1 MHHLTFRKLS
11 KFRVLKLICTQGC
24 QNEGLWTCNFLRLH
38 EISYKHCTPSQQ
50 YEQEW
55 REGSVSMPGVKRPE
69 EGAAVQSGGQDGQKG
84 LGRSQDQ
91 HFGAENT
98 VTARRLLMEL

>member
-1 MHHLTFRKLS
+1 
-11 KFRVLKLICTQGC
+11 
-24 QNEGLWTCNFLRLH
+24 
-38 EISYKHCTPSQQ
+38 
-50 YEQEW
+50 
-55 REGSVSMPGVKRPE
+55 MPGVKRPE

-98 VTARRLLMEL
+98 VTARRLLMELQRSKEGPFCQRTGERELTAKAISLLATPNHGFKQVSGEAMGISSIISTS